1 LKPHQTPPVE
11 GLMEVVY
18 KMEFSTI
25 KNLIKLFLTGGIG
38 GGL

>member
-1 LKPHQTPPVE
+1 VE

-25 KNLIKLFLTGGIG
+25 KNVIKLSPTGGVG